1 MRVLLYSEYF
11 APSSGGVETIVL
23 ELARGLAGYSAAEPG
38 AEYIEVTA
46 VTRTPGDPQEDAQ
59 LPFKVVRR
67 PGLWELIRLIR
78 GTDLIHIAGAA
89 LPPLA
94 LALLLRKPV
103 VLEHHGFQVACP
115 NGQLFHEPDETLCP
129 GHYMAGHY
137 AKCVQC
143 NAKITGLKKSLK
155 LLLLTP
161 VRRWLANR
169 ARVNITPTD
178 WLAGILKLKRMKTVH
193 HGIPP
198 GSPAISKANSTPT
211 FAYVGRLVT
220 TKGVSLLLQAAER
233 LRTEGFGFCL
243 KIIGDGPEREALRLQ
258 AAALE
263 GYVEF
268 LGNVPHDRQEEVLS
282 GTGAVVMPSR
292 SGEAFGLVA
301 AENML
306 RGKLLIISDI
316 GSLREVVGDTGLV
329 FPAGDAAAL
338 ASCMRRVLENPSLVS
353 SHTMAARD
361 RAMQLFQRDTMIE
374 SHASLYREAL
384 TL

>member
-23 ELARGLAGYSAAEPG
+23 ELARGLSERAAAPPG
-38 AEYIEVTA
+38 CERIEITVVTG
-46 VTRTPGDPQEDAQ
+46 TRGNTAEDAA
-59 LPFKVVRR
+59 LPFRVIRR
-67 PGLWELIRLIR
+67 PRLWRLIRLVR
-78 GTDLIHIAGAA
+78 DADLVHVAGPA
-89 LPPLA
+89 LAPLA
-94 LALLLRKPV
+94 LGFLLRKPV
-103 VLEHHGFQVACP
+103 VVEHHGFQVACP

-137 AKCVQC
+137 AKCVRC

-198 GSPAISKANSTPT
+198 GSAAISKANSTPT

-220 TKGVSLLLQAAER
+220 TKGVSLLLLAAEQ
-233 LRTEGFGFCL
+233 LRREGSEFCL
-243 KIIGDGPEREALRLQ
+243 KIIGDGPEREALKSQ
-258 AAALE
+258 AAALD
-263 GYVEF
+263 GCVEF

-282 GTGAVVMPSR
+282 GTGTVVMPSR

-306 RGKLLIISDI
+306 RGKLLIVSDI

-329 FPAGDAAAL
+329 FPAEDVAAL

-353 SHTMAARD
+353 SHAMAARD
-361 RAMQLFQRDTMIE
+361 RAMRLFQRDTMIE

-384 TL
+384 LR